1 MKNRN
6 RIFVALALAAV
17 ALAAVLLFL
26 PSRAEPGSGLPGDR
40 TCKNFV
46 AQENHREAL
55 GWLRESR
62 PGDIRTLG
70 EQTPEDS
77 RKIVQQLYDS
87 GAIQVHAVKIDR
99 VAGVGETVN
108 VVCVELP
115 AAGAGRAAL
124 FQIEANMAKGA
135 GFDPVSDDGQTYLFL
150 ANFKLSVWQIVR
162 SLFKR

>member
-1 MKNRN
+1 
-6 RIFVALALAAV
+6 
-17 ALAAVLLFL
+17 
-26 PSRAEPGSGLPGDR
+26 
-40 TCKNFV
+40 
-46 AQENHREAL
+46 
-55 GWLRESR
+55 
-62 PGDIRTLG
+62 
-70 EQTPEDS
+70 
-77 RKIVQQLYDS
+77 
-87 GAIQVHAVKIDR
+87 VKIDR

-115 AAGAGRAAL
+115 AAGARRAAL